1 MTSPTPTPSTEPG
14 LAPAPAVHRHVVDV
28 HGVPASALVAEAPR
42 PQAVIV
48 ALHGGA
54 TTSAYFDHPGHPR
67 LSLLRTAAA
76 AGFTVL
82 AIDRPGYGSSAGF
95 EDRMRTPEQRTDFA
109 FAAVEAFLR
118 GGERGVGVFLWAH
131 SAGCEL
137 TVRMASDP
145 RGAELLGVEL
155 AGMGRTHH
163 PRSIRAMEEW
173 RRDPTRTRPDLR
185 RVLWHPPHAYPPD
198 VHGGRS
204 IGSASP
210 AYEAHREG
218 WQEEFAGLSARVPVP
233 VHLTLAEHEQVW
245 LNGPEG
251 LSDLAAMFTGAPRV
265 VRHEQAGAGHNTSV
279 GRTALAYHLHVLAFV
294 EECALGVQALPTEK
308 GTWG

>member
-1 MTSPTPTPSTEPG
+1 MTSLGPELTT
-14 LAPAPAVHRHVVDV
+14 AVRREVVDV
-28 HGVPASALVAEAPR
+28 RGVPASALVAEAPR

-67 LSLLRTAAA
+67 LSLLRTAVA
-76 AGFTVL
+76 AGFTVIAL
-82 AIDRPGYGSSAGF
+82 DRPGYGSSAGH

-109 FAAVEAFLR
+109 FAAVEALR
-118 GGERGVGVFLWAH
+118 EGRENGVGVFLWAH

-145 RGAELLGVEL
+145 RGADLLGVEL

-163 PRSIRAMEEW
+163 PHSVRAMEEW
-173 RRDPTRTRPDLR
+173 RRDPTRTRPNLR

-198 VHGGRS
+198 VHGGRG
-204 IGSASP
+204 IGAASP
-210 AYEAHREG
+210 AYEGHRAN
-218 WQEEFAGLSARVPVP
+218 WQAEFEELAARVPVP
-233 VHLTLAEHEQVW
+233 VHLTVAEHEQVW
-245 LNGPEG
+245 LSGPEG
-251 LSDLAAMFTGAPRV
+251 LADLASLFPGAPRV

-294 EECALGVQALPTEK
+294 EECALGVRALPGVE
-308 GTWG
+308 GRHG

>member
-1 MTSPTPTPSTEPG
+1 MTSPTPSVEPG
-14 LAPAPAVHRHVVDV
+14 LVPAVRRQVVDV
-28 HGVPASALVAEAPR
+28 RGVPASALVAEVAR

-76 AGFTVL
+76 TGFTVIAL
-82 AIDRPGYGSSAGF
+82 DRPGYGSSAAH
-95 EDRMRTPEQRTDFA
+95 EERMRTPEQRTDFA
-109 FAAVEAFLR
+109 YTAVEALLE
-118 GGERGVGVFLWAH
+118 GLERGVGVFVWAH

-155 AGMGRTHH
+155 AGMGRVHH
-163 PRSIRAMEEW
+163 PRAVRAMEEW
-173 RRDPTRTRPDLR
+173 RRDPSRARPHIR
-185 RVLWHPPHAYPPD
+185 QALWHPPHAYPPD
-198 VHGGRS
+198 VHGGRR
-204 IGSASP
+204 IGAASP
-210 AYEAHREG
+210 AYEGHREG
-218 WQEEFAGLSARVPVP
+218 WQEEFAQLAARVPVP
-233 VHLTLAEHEQVW
+233 VHLTLAEYEQVW
-245 LNGPEG
+245 ANGPEG
-251 LSDLAAMFTGAPRV
+251 LADLASMFTGAPRV

-279 GRTALAYHLHVLAFV
+279 GRTAVAYHLNVLAFV